1 MCSSQSQR
9 VNLTIF
15 IRYDNIIKIISSI
28 VFKLTIVIQFNVY
41 GIELAQ
47 SSYRMKIMVHL
58 NILKEGGK

>member
-15 IRYDNIIKIISSI
+15 IRYDNILKIISSI
-28 VFKLTIVIQFNVY
+28 VFKLTIVIHFNVY